1 MLFHPQWSLLCCYL
15 SCQHYK
21 LSQDNKLV
29 VVKTAKSKYL
39 AVIDIEK
46 EFITNEGKFSFSNIK
61 KIPSSIQSSTG
72 VEFKIYHPTYKEFV
86 LLMKRGPQIIYPK
99 DIGQIILEADINKNS
114 NVLEIGTGSGALTL
128 FLLNII
134 GPDGLLISL
143 DVSKKNQTRTQK
155 TIDRYMSTN
164 NFDNKYNLDF
174 ITTSLID
181 FKLKEHAEVIDTVVT
196 DVPEPWEFFEN
207 NSVKEDLKW
216 VSYLPSITQI
226 TKINEVLIKNK
237 FENIEVKEVILRDW
251 VVDKKIVR
259 PSNKLVS
266 HTGFIIS
273 GRYIKY

>member
-1 MLFHPQWSLLCCYL
+1 MFHPQWSLLCCYL

-143 DVSKKNQTRTQK
+143 DVSKKNQRRTQK

-181 FKLKEHAEVIDTVVT
+181 FKFEEHAEVIDTVVT

-259 PSNKLVS
+259 PSNKLFS

>member
-1 MLFHPQWSLLCCYL
+1 MSL
-15 SCQHYK
+15 
-21 LSQDNKLV
+21 DNQLV
-29 VVKTAKSKYL
+29 VVKTSKSKYL
-39 AVIDIEK
+39 AVIDVEK
-46 EFITNEGKFSFSNIK
+46 EFITNEGKFSFSVIK
-61 KIPSSIQSSTG
+61 NIPSKIYSSTG

-99 DIGQIILEADINKNS
+99 DIGQIILEADIHKES

-128 FLLNII
+128 YLLNII
-134 GPDGLLISL
+134 GTGGSLISL
-143 DVSKKNQTRTQK
+143 DVSRKNQRRAKK

-164 NFDNKYNLDF
+164 DFKNNYNLDF
-174 ITTSLID
+174 ITTSLVD
-181 FKLKEHAEVIDTVVT
+181 FNYKEYTEVVDTVVT

-207 NSVKEDLKW
+207 NIVTKDLKW
-216 VSYLPSITQI
+216 VSYLPSISQI
-226 TKINEVLIKNK
+226 TKFNDVLINNK

>member
-1 MLFHPQWSLLCCYL
+1 LNL
-15 SCQHYK
+15 
-21 LSQDNKLV
+21 DNKLI
-29 VVKTAKSKYL
+29 VVKTSKSKYL
-39 AVIDIEK
+39 AVVDIEK

-61 KIPSSIQSSTG
+61 NIPSKIKSSTG
-72 VEFKIYHPTYKEFV
+72 VEFRIYHPTYKEFI

-99 DIGQIILEADINKNS
+99 DIGQIIVEADIHKNS
-114 NVLEIGTGSGALTL
+114 NILEIGTGSGALTL
-128 FLLNII
+128 FLLNILDTE
-134 GPDGLLISL
+134 GSLISL
-143 DVSKKNQTRTQK
+143 DVSKKNQRRTKK

-164 NFDNKYNLDF
+164 DFINKYNLEF
-174 ITTSLID
+174 ITTSLEE
-181 FKLKEHAEVIDTVVT
+181 FNYKEYAEVIDTVIT
-196 DVPEPWEFFEN
+196 DVPEPWNFFDN
-207 NSVKEDLKW
+207 NTLTKDLKW

-226 TKINEVLIKNK
+226 AKTNEVLIENN

>member
-1 MLFHPQWSLLCCYL
+1 MSL
-15 SCQHYK
+15 
-21 LSQDNKLV
+21 DNKLV
-29 VVKTAKSKYL
+29 VVKTSKSKYL
-39 AVIDIEK
+39 AVIDVEK
-46 EFITNEGKFSFSNIK
+46 EFITNEGKFSFSGIK
-61 KIPSSIQSSTG
+61 KIPSKVHSSTG
-72 VEFKIYHPTYKEFV
+72 VVFKIYHPTYKEFV

-99 DIGQIILEADINKNS
+99 DIGQIILEADIHKYS

-134 GPDGLLISL
+134 GTGGSLISL
-143 DVSKKNQTRTQK
+143 DVSRKNQRRAKK

-164 NFDNKYNLDF
+164 DFKNNYNLDF
-174 ITTSLID
+174 ITSSLVD
-181 FKLKEHAEVIDTVVT
+181 FNYKEYAEVIDTVVT
-196 DVPEPWEFFEN
+196 DVPEPWEFFVN
-207 NSVKEDLKW
+207 NTITKDLKW
-216 VSYLPSITQI
+216 VSYLPSISQI
-226 TKINEVLIKNK
+226 TKFNQVLIDNN

>member
-1 MLFHPQWSLLCCYL
+1 LSL
-15 SCQHYK
+15 
-21 LSQDNKLV
+21 DNQLV
-29 VVKTAKSKYL
+29 VVKTSKSKYL
-39 AVIDIEK
+39 AVIDVKK
-46 EFITNEGKFSFSNIK
+46 EFITNEGKFSFSVIK
-61 KIPSSIQSSTG
+61 NIPSKIYSSTG

-99 DIGQIILEADINKNS
+99 DIGQIILEADIHKES

-128 FLLNII
+128 YLLNII
-134 GPDGLLISL
+134 GTGGSLISL
-143 DVSKKNQTRTQK
+143 DVSRKNQRRAKK

-164 NFDNKYNLDF
+164 DFKNNYNLDF
-174 ITTSLID
+174 ITTSLVD
-181 FKLKEHAEVIDTVVT
+181 FNYKEYSEEVDTVVT

-207 NSVKEDLKW
+207 NIVTKDLKW
-216 VSYLPSITQI
+216 VSYLPSISQI
-226 TKINEVLIKNK
+226 TKFNDVLINNK

>member
-1 MLFHPQWSLLCCYL
+1 LFHPQWSLLCCYL

-143 DVSKKNQTRTQK
+143 DVSKKNQRRTQK

-181 FKLKEHAEVIDTVVT
+181 FKFEEHAEVIDTVVT

-259 PSNKLVS
+259 PSNKLFS

>member
-1 MLFHPQWSLLCCYL
+1 MSL
-15 SCQHYK
+15 
-21 LSQDNKLV
+21 DNQLV
-29 VVKTAKSKYL
+29 VVKTSKSKYL
-39 AVIDIEK
+39 AVIDVEK
-46 EFITNEGKFSFSNIK
+46 EFITNEGKFSFSVIK
-61 KIPSSIQSSTG
+61 NIPSKIYSSTG

-99 DIGQIILEADINKNS
+99 DIGQIILEADIHKES

-128 FLLNII
+128 YLLNII
-134 GPDGLLISL
+134 GTGGSLISL
-143 DVSKKNQTRTQK
+143 DVSRKNQRRAKK
-155 TIDRYMSTN
+155 TIDRYMSTHDFKN
-164 NFDNKYNLDF
+164 NYNLDF
-174 ITTSLID
+174 ITTSLVD
-181 FKLKEHAEVIDTVVT
+181 FNYKEYTEVVDTVVT

-207 NSVKEDLKW
+207 NIVTKDLKW
-216 VSYLPSITQI
+216 VSYLPSISQI
-226 TKINEVLIKNK
+226 TKFNDVLINNK